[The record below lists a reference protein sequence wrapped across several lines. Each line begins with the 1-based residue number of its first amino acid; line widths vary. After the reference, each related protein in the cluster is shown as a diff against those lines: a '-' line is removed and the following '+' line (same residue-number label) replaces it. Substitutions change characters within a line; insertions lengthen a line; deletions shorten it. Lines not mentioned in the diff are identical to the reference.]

1 MTDTNMIL
9 AIHDGHNASVVLL
22 DGQEPVF
29 AVQEERLRKVKN
41 YTGIPTEAIRSVAS
55 MGVSISSVEVSS
67 HLLGTIE
74 GPDQQKTLLEFFA
87 SQDRDFSRH
96 YARFL
101 ANRYLRW
108 TGAGLLVRQRR
119 TQERKNRIASALS
132 ALGLGG
138 VPVSYHDHHLCH
150 AASAYY
156 GLRRDDGPYLVL
168 TLDGGGDGL
177 CATVN
182 LASEADG
189 IQRLSQTADSES
201 VGNVYS
207 RVTFAMGMV
216 PWEHEYKLMGMA
228 PYAETSRAN
237 RFKAVFA
244 KYLDL
249 DPLDSLKFKRR
260 CPEPTALI
268 ARRVLQ
274 DFRGVR
280 FDLIAAGLQGFT
292 EDLLVRWVKACVERT
307 RVRRV
312 LCAGGVFMNVK
323 ANGLLLSEGVV
334 DSVDVFPSCGDES
347 LPFGAAYLA
356 LVRGGGRPKPLANI
370 YLGPS
375 IGEEGPLEHELA
387 TVPSVTVER
396 MRDPAVRMAE
406 LLASGEIIARAS
418 GRMEFG
424 ARALGN
430 RSILAD
436 PSRPDVVR
444 VINQMVKKRDFWMP
458 FAPVVRDVDMHD
470 YFADLQSF
478 GSPYMMFAN
487 ASVAAR
493 RPEMSAAIHAAD
505 RTGRPQTVSE
515 AQNPEYYSIL
525 THFKRLTGRAVL
537 LNTSFNLHGLPVVCD
552 IQDAM
557 YVMENSGLRRL
568 VVGHLLISK
577 RSSGTAPASADEG

>member
-1 MTDTNMIL
+1 MIL
-9 AIHDGHNASVVLL
+9 AIHDGHNASVVLM

-41 YTGIPTEAIRSVAS
+41 YTGIPTEAIAYVVS
-55 MGVSISSVEVSS
+55 MNVPIMNVEVSS
-67 HLLGTIE
+67 HLLDTID
-74 GPDQQKTLLEFFA
+74 GPDQQRTLLEFFS
-87 SQDRDFSRH
+87 SQDRQFGKH
-96 YARFL
+96 YARYL
-101 ANRYLRW
+101 ANKYLGW
-108 TGAGLLVRQRR
+108 TGAGLLARERR
-119 TQERKNRIASALS
+119 TRERKNRIALVLKK
-132 ALGLGG
+132 LGLADI
-138 VPVSYHDHHLCH
+138 PIHYHDHHLCH

-156 GLRRDDGPYLVL
+156 GLRRDGGNYLVL

-182 LASEADG
+182 IASDASG
-189 IQRLSQTADSES
+189 IKRLSETADSES
-201 VGNVYS
+201 VGNIYS

-228 PYAETSRAN
+228 PYAEAN
-237 RFKAVFA
+237 RADRIKTIFSG
-244 KYLDL
+244 YLDL
-249 DPLDSLKFKRR
+249 DPEESLRFKRK

-268 ARRVLQ
+268 ASRVLR
-274 DFRGVR
+274 DLRGVR
-280 FDLIAAGLQGFT
+280 FDLITAGLQAFT
-292 EDLLVRWVKACVERT
+292 EEIMVKWVQKCVERT
-307 RVRRV
+307 GIRRV

-323 ANGLLLSEGVV
+323 ANGLLLSKGIV

-356 LVRGGGRPKPLANI
+356 AAREGERAKPLTNI
-370 YLGPS
+370 YLGPKIDDGDALEAKLAGNPS
-375 IGEEGPLEHELA
+375 I
-387 TVPSVTVER
+387 SVER
-396 MRDPAVRMAE
+396 MQDPAARTAE
-406 LLASGEIIARAS
+406 LLAEGEIIARAT

-436 PSRPDVVR
+436 PSRSDVVR

-470 YFADLQSF
+470 YFYDLQTF

-487 ASVAAR
+487 ASNGVR
-493 RPEMSAAIHAAD
+493 RSEMSAAIHAAD
-505 RTGRPQTVSE
+505 RTGRPQTVTE
-515 AQNPEYYSIL
+515 AQNPEYYRIL

-552 IQDAM
+552 IEDALH
-557 YVMENSGLRRL
+557 VMENSGLTRL
-568 VVGHLLISK
+568 VVNNLLITRNS
-577 RSSGTAPASADEG
+577 RGAGDVSGES